1 MTKLKLLARKKKAVV
16 SDAALKHTLDL
27 LSNPENELEAR
38 FTRNGAIKI
47 TGRSGDKQITGY
59 IQEFE
64 DTGIIAEKRLVSDA
78 PQHGDPD
85 LPEKARKLREKGLTQ
100 AQIGEILGR
109 SQSAIS
115 GYLK

>member
-1 MTKLKLLARKKKAVV
+1 MTKTLSRTKQSVV
-16 SDAALKHTLDL
+16 SDVALKHMREMLC
-27 LSNPENELEAR
+27 NPENELTADI
-38 FTRNGAIKI
+38 TRNGAIKI
-47 TGRSGDKQITGY
+47 KGRAGNKQITAY

-64 DTGIIAEKRLVSDA
+64 DTGIVAEKRLVSEA

-115 GYLK
+115 GYLR